1 MKTNTTSVPVRR
13 DAVATSVDEWE
24 AIFQRDIDR
33 LIEHHFVNSSE
44 PAMSRS
50 RHLRALLDIRDHLG
64 K

>member
-1 MKTNTTSVPVRR
+1 M
-13 DAVATSVDEWE
+13 AASVDEWE
-24 AIFQRDIDR
+24 AIFHRDIDQ
-33 LIEHHFVNSSE
+33 LIEHHFVNPSE